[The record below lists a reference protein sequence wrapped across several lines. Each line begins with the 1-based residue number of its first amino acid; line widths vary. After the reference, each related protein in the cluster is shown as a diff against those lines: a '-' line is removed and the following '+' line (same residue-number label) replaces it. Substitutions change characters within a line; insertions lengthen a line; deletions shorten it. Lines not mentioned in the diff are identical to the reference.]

1 MAKIKFDRFN
11 YKDSNVIYLGHNI
24 SWVEQMEHLGETDDY
39 FKGNGWSMLEISIFY
54 KIYLMFGLIEVII
67 VN

>member
-1 MAKIKFDRFN
+1 
-11 YKDSNVIYLGHNI
+11 
-24 SWVEQMEHLGETDDY
+24 MEHLGETDDY
-39 FKGNGWSMLEISIFY
+39 FKGNDWSMLEISIFY